1 MAYREETREN
11 GVQGFSNYQYELHVV
26 LLSKSKLKS
35 SIRTS
40 TLMAGFALVSAWINK
55 TV

>member
-1 MAYREETREN
+1 MAYVHDGRDNR
-11 GVQGFSNYQYELHVV
+11 VHGFSDYQYELHVV

-40 TLMAGFALVSAWINK
+40 TLMAGFALVSADR
-55 TV
+55 